1 MTKNVNMEAPERQK
15 SLLFRI
21 GQLLFFVILAVVFF
35 LLAQSMVHH
44 RFHRGGWLNQNDT
57 LRP

>member
-1 MTKNVNMEAPERQK
+1 MAKNSDKAAPAREK
-15 SLLFRI
+15 SPWFRI
-21 GQLLFFVILAVVFF
+21 GQFLFFVVLAVVFF